1 MLNMKGPPGQFAGDI
16 KLFKLLMQE
25 IGEE

>member
-1 MLNMKGPPGQFAGDI
+1 MPDIKGTPGQFAGDI
-16 KLFKLLMQE
+16 KLFKFLLQE